1 MSTTSKAATSNAGKK
16 NYNGEHITYNTLM
29 TFIGTDDR
37 PMLTGHSL
45 YITELEGRKI
55 NCTMPDDGI
64 WVMNQDDEFQTFD
77 NFCTGVN
84 LIDKYATPTV
94 REKCFKVLT
103 DIRDANTDINRTSQR
118 VAFFCEVGVW
128 QNAGLRNKHLFD
140 NDFRKY
146 LYNVRWNYQ
155 LAE

>member
-1 MSTTSKAATSNAGKK
+1 MKNNEKAATLTACKK
-16 NYNGEHITYNTLM
+16 NYNGEHIAYKTLM
-29 TFIGTDDR
+29 TFPVADDNHVLR
-37 PMLTGHSL
+37 GNSL

-55 NCTMPDDGI
+55 KCAVPDDGI

-77 NFCTGVN
+77 NFCMGVN
-84 LIDKYATPTV
+84 LIDKYATPKV

-128 QNAGLRNKHLFD
+128 QNAGLRNRHLYD
-140 NDFRKY
+140 KEFRKY
-146 LYNVRWNYQ
+146 LANVRWNYQ